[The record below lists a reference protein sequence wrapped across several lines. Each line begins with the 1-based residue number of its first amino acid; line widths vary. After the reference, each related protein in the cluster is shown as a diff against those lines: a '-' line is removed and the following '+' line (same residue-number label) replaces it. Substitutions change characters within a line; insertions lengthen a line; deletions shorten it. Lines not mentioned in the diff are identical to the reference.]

1 MIIKRDLVHAFYLT
15 GEYKM
20 KVENLAAKRFFIQCK
35 DELFD
40 LLPAS
45 GAVELPTGADKD
57 YLNALAKQG
66 RVKIHD
72 SLEIEDAVILEDE
85 DLETLREEY
94 EILSGKK
101 ADGRWSDERLQEE
114 IDNLSE

>member
-1 MIIKRDLVHAFYLT
+1 
-15 GEYKM
+15 M

-45 GAVELPTGADKD
+45 GVVELPTGADKD
-57 YLNALAKQG
+57 YLKALAKQG
-66 RVKIHD
+66 RIRIHD
-72 SLEIEDAVILEDE
+72 ALEIEDAVIVEPKEDDE
-85 DLETLREEY
+85 RELLETEY

-101 ADGRWSDERLQEE
+101 ADGRWSDERLKEE
-114 IDNLSE
+114 IENLSE